1 MKKALPLISSFIF
14 FTLLLCSSGL
24 YAADDPNEVAY
35 QSRFSLKSGTILN
48 SEGKGDSLIFPY
60 YDVRMVDGKHQVTQI
75 QVENLG
81 EYGIAAKLRINEWLR
96 GREVF
101 SQDIWIPSSGVW
113 TGTIEINE
121 DGTNALLTSSDNVIS
136 SYDPNSF
143 SLSNPLSSGSLF
155 SKSYILKKNGDST
168 LYGYIEVIGE
178 EKTSPDNI
186 DGSVGRLAKSDR
198 DCPNTLKGNA
208 LINRVEDG
216 VFMSYDA
223 MAIGN
228 FSRGQGSLFRS
239 TGSSFPRLDTCED
252 SLDQLE
258 FQLSKCEIRGSYS
271 LDPSTQSRTS
281 FIVAFPTRHF
291 HYQNGGRISQVDNPF
306 EAPKET
312 GSEVLGT
319 TLSED
324 GKTIADSEI
333 SLPFSVNVIGL
344 YKGDSRSLTGID
356 NVSLPTGSSE
366 LGEAILI
373 PDSLSQRS
381 LIPDFEDYFVPN
393 QGRFMMYRGLPA
405 VGLVLQESRNA
416 GQPSATLTPVGY
428 SRCMTPSNVEVIL
441 TPAVPSGPTF
451 GFVGTSYTFTASGAS
466 STLGHAIQYFF
477 DWGDGT
483 NSDWL
488 PVGTVS
494 ASKTWTTGGGFT
506 VRVMARCA
514 THTGVVSKWS
524 DGLAV
529 TIESVSAPTLLVGP
543 IQGIP
548 NQSYSYTASGA
559 ISTAGHPLEYQF
571 DWGDGTTSEWGS
583 GTRSKAWAAG
593 GPYNIK
599 ARARCALHTTVVSD
613 WTPELTVTIELVSVP
628 STPVGPNLGSLGAS
642 YSFSTGGSTSNL
654 GHRVEYQ
661 FDWGDGTFSPWGSST
676 QSKSWNILG
685 TFLIKARARC
695 ATDTSVMSDWSSAL
709 TFDIETISIPSPPA
723 GQINGMRAVPYSFST
738 TGAISSSGHT
748 LQYQFDWK
756 GDGTTDLSPW
766 GEATQTKSWTT
777 SGIYTVRVRARCSIH
792 QTLVTGW
799 SSGLVVVIEFVN
811 PPTTL
816 TGPTSGTVGQIYAY
830 VVGGASSDRG
840 DPVQYQFDW
849 GDGTNSGWLSVG
861 VVSVGK
867 TWSNPGTYTVKAQ
880 ARCSVHTNVTSEWS
894 AGITVTISAPPPA
907 AETVSAPTTPAGP
920 TLGNLG
926 TVYSFST
933 GGSISTLGHTVQYQF
948 DWGDGTFSPWG
959 SSTQSRSWSTY
970 GRFVIK
976 ARARCATDQS
986 VVSDWSSGSGLI
998 FVIELVSA
1006 PSQPFGPLAVMRGQ
1020 LNPYTASGA
1029 VSNVNDLL
1037 EYQFD
1042 WKGDGT
1048 DLSGW
1053 IAAPADPITAITQ
1066 ATAQKIWTTSGTYTV
1081 RARARCSIHQTLV
1094 TGWSSGLVVVVEFVS
1109 TPITPTGQTTGT
1121 VGQGYLYSTGGSSSD
1136 RVPPDP
1142 VQYQFDWG
1150 DNTKSEWLP
1159 IGIAS
1164 VGKAW
1169 AVSGTYAVRAR
1180 ARCGIH
1186 TTVISDWSPVLTV
1199 TIQPGAPPP
1208 AETIS
1213 TPFIENLQSPDRGTI
1228 YEVSANRITGRKNI
1242 PYTFGI
1248 QSGVSNLGDPTE
1260 SQFDWGDGTFSA
1272 WGGPY
1277 VKAWST
1283 SGTRTIKL
1291 ISRCKQHPTV
1301 LSSWSSGVD
1310 IVIDFISAP
1319 NRPVWES
1326 PPANNIGQVG
1336 TPYTFSTG
1344 GSISDIGQDVQYRF
1358 HWGDGSDSGW
1368 LPLNAGV
1375 PSGTG
1380 AVTTPPHTWAVQGT
1394 YTVRVDARGWWTL
1407 GPTDTSQYTE
1417 HFSDFSQELM
1427 VIIRP

>member
-1 MKKALPLISSFIF
+1 MKKVLPLISSFIF

-75 QVENLG
+75 QIENVG

-101 SQDIWIPSSGVW
+101 SKDIWIPSSGVW

-155 SKSYILKKNGDST
+155 STRYILKKKGDST
-168 LYGYIEVIGE
+168 LYGYIEAIGE

-186 DGSVGRLAKSDR
+186 DGNVGRLAKSDR
-198 DCPNTLKGNA
+198 DCPNTLKGSA

-216 VFMSYDA
+216 VSMSYDA

-258 FQLSKCEIRGSYS
+258 FQLSKCEISGSYS

-281 FIVAFPTRHF
+281 FIVAFPTKHF
-291 HYQNGGRISQVDNPF
+291 HYQNGGRINQVDNPF
-306 EAPKET
+306 EAPRET

-324 GKTIADSEI
+324 EETIADSEI

-344 YKGDSRSLTGID
+344 YKGDSPSLTGID

-366 LGEAILI
+366 LGEAILTS
-373 PDSLSQRS
+373 DSLSQRS

-393 QGRFMMYRGLPA
+393 QGRFMMYRGVPA
-405 VGLVLQESRNA
+405 VGLVLQESRDA

-451 GFVGTSYTFTASGAS
+451 GLAGTSYTFTASGAS

-488 PVGTVS
+488 PVGTES

-514 THTGVVSKWS
+514 THTGILSKWS
-524 DGLAV
+524 EGLAV

-559 ISTAGHPLEYQF
+559 ISTAGHPVEYQF
-571 DWGDGTTSEWGS
+571 DWGDGTTSDWGP
-583 GTRSKAWAAG
+583 GTRSKAWAVG

-613 WTPELTVTIELVSVP
+613 WTSELTVTIELVSVP
-628 STPVGPNLGSLGAS
+628 STPVGPNLGSVGAS

-695 ATDTSVMSDWSSAL
+695 AIDTSVMSDWSSAF
-709 TFDIETISIPSPPA
+709 TFDIETISIPSPPT
-723 GQINGMRAVPYSFST
+723 GPINGMRGVPYSFST
-738 TGAISSSGHT
+738 TGAVSSSGHT

-756 GDGTTDLSPW
+756 GDGVTDLSPW

-777 SGIYTVRVRARCSIH
+777 SGVYTVRVRARDSIH

-830 VVGGASSDRG
+830 VVGGASSDSG

-849 GDGTNSGWLSVG
+849 GDGTNSGWLPVG
-861 VVSVGK
+861 VLSVGK
-867 TWSNPGTYTVKAQ
+867 TWADPGTYTVKAQ
-880 ARCSVHTNVTSEWS
+880 ARCAIHTKVVSDWS
-894 AGITVTISAPPPA
+894 AGISVTINTLPQS
-907 AETVSAPTTPAGP
+907 EKISAPTTPVGP
-920 TLGNLG
+920 NLGNLG
-926 TVYSFST
+926 TAYAFST
-933 GGSISTLGHTVQYQF
+933 GGSISTLGHTVEYQF

-976 ARARCATDQS
+976 ARARCVIDTS
-986 VVSDWSSGSGLI
+986 VMSDWSSEGLI
-998 FVIELVSA
+998 FVIELVTV

-1020 LNPYTASGA
+1020 PNTYTASGA
-1029 VSNVNDLL
+1029 VSNVGDPL

-1042 WKGDGT
+1042 WGDG
-1048 DLSGW
+1048 SFSAW
-1053 IAAPADPITAITQ
+1053 IAATVDPVTSTTQ

-1081 RARARCSIHQTLV
+1081 RARARCSIHQALV
-1094 TGWSSGLVVVVEFVS
+1094 TGWSSGLLVVVEFIS
-1109 TPITPTGQTTGT
+1109 TPVVPTGSMNGT
-1121 VGQGYLYSTGGSSSD
+1121 VGDGYLYTTGGSSSD
-1136 RVPPDP
+1136 RGDP
-1142 VQYQFDWG
+1142 VQFQFDWG
-1150 DNTKSEWLP
+1150 DGTTSEWLP
-1159 IGIAS
+1159 IGTTS
-1164 VGKAW
+1164 VGNAW
-1169 AVSGTYAVRAR
+1169 TNPGTYAVRAH

-1186 TTVISDWSPVLTV
+1186 TNVISDWSPVLTV
-1199 TIQPGAPPP
+1199 TIKPGSPPQP
-1208 AETIS
+1208 EKIS
-1213 TPFIENLQSPDRGTI
+1213 TPFIEAYGPTDRGSI
-1228 YEVSANRITGRKNI
+1228 YSTGNLISGRKNI
-1242 PYTFGI
+1242 LYSFSFQP
-1248 QSGVSNLGDPTE
+1248 GVSNLGHTTE
-1260 SQFDWGDGTFSA
+1260 HQFDWGDGTFSE

-1277 VKAWST
+1277 TKAWAT
-1283 SGTRTIKL
+1283 SRPTPFYTIKVRA
-1291 ISRCKQHPTV
+1291 RCKQHPTV
-1301 LSSWSSGVD
+1301 VSDWSSGLYV
-1310 IVIDFISAP
+1310 VIDYITTPGKATWDDQ
-1319 NRPVWES
+1319 PVDGLGHVGVPYHFSTPGGSTSE
-1326 PPANNIGQVG
+1326 IGQE
-1336 TPYTFSTG
+1336 
-1344 GSISDIGQDVQYRF
+1344 IQYRF
-1358 HWGDGSDSGW
+1358 HWGDTTDSNSGW
-1368 LPLNAGV
+1368 LPV
-1375 PSGTG
+1375 GT
-1380 AVTTPPHTWAVQGT
+1380 TTASYTYAKQGT
-1394 YTVRVDARGWWTL
+1394 YTVRVDARGWWYL
-1407 GPTDTSQYTE
+1407 GADGNTE
-1417 HFSDFSQELM
+1417 HFSYYSEELM
-1427 VIIRP
+1427 VTIRP